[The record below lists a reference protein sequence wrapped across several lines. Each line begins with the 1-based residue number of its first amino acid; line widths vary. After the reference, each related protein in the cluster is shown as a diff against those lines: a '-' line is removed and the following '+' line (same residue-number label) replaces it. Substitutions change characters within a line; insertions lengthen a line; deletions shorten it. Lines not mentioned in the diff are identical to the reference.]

1 MASNRKLSTLDKL
14 QIAGYVA
21 RMAKREIAGEHV
33 YTEDLKRKVDRVI
46 DRAEKR
52 TKKPRK

>member
-52 TKKPRK
+52 QQSK

>member
-1 MASNRKLSTLDKL
+1 MASNRKLSALDKL

-52 TKKPRK
+52 QQSK